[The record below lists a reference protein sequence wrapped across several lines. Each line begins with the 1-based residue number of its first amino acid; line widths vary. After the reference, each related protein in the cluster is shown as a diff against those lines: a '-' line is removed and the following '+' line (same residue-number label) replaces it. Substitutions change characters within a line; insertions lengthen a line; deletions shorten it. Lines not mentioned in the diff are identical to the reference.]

1 MQIRAERAKDQA
13 SVHRVN
19 LSTFDTP
26 AEAELVDAFRQQAQ
40 PFISLVAE
48 NTREIVGHIMF
59 SPVTLSTDPE
69 LPMMGLAPMAV
80 APKHQCQG
88 IGSALVCAGLE
99 RCKEMAFS
107 AVVVLGH
114 PQYYP
119 RFGFSRAA
127 RFGLRCE
134 YDVPEEVFMAME
146 LESGSHDG
154 RAGMVRYHAAF
165 SNVRQIMRGVPT

>member
-26 AEAELVDAFRQQAQ
+26 AEAELVDALRQQAQ
-40 PFISLVAE
+40 SFISLVAE

-88 IGSALVCAGLE
+88 IARLSFALASNGARRWHSARLLCSATHSITRIFVFPRPLGS
-99 RCKEMAFS
+99 S
-107 AVVVLGH
+107 
-114 PQYYP
+114 
-119 RFGFSRAA
+119 
-127 RFGLRCE
+127 LRCE
-134 YDVPEEVFMAME
+134 YDVPEEASMAME
-146 LESGSHDG
+146 LESGSLAG

-165 SNVRQIMRGVPT
+165 SNV